1 MINLS
6 IFASGKGSNA
16 EKIIKHFN
24 KNVTR
29 IKVVCLIC
37 NQADAG
43 VLKVA
48 EEYGVP
54 FRLFSNQE
62 IQDGTKLLDFLL
74 LQKVDWIVLAGF
86 LRKIPLRL
94 IRSYPE
100 RIINLHPSLLPKYG
114 GKGMYGSRVH
124 EAVIENR
131 DSESGIS
138 IHLVNEEFDQGKL
151 IAQFSCNLEEKEDVF
166 SLRQKI
172 QKLEHHYYPKVIEQQ
187 INQEAI

>member
-1 MINLS
+1 MPNLS

-16 EKIIKHFN
+16 EQIIKHFK
-24 KNVTR
+24 KNATG

-37 NQADAG
+37 NQANAG

-48 EEYGVP
+48 KEYGVP

-94 IRSYPE
+94 IHSYPE